1 MVQEDPMRLVEQ
13 LWLHHQVEQWLYQE
27 AALLDGWRLTEWLDL
42 LTEDCRYLAPLRVN
56 REGESPELSWDFYL
70 FEDDKETL
78 KLRIERL
85 KSGFAWAEDPPSRT
99 RHFVSNVRLAAQLEA
114 ELEVR
119 SDFLVYRSRGGEAG
133 VEWVA
138 GERRDT
144 LRQEGGRLKL
154 AQRIIIVDQASL
166 NLRNLAFL
174 L

>member
-1 MVQEDPMRLVEQ
+1 MLPQDPNRLIEE
-13 LWLHHQVEQWLYQE
+13 LWLRHQIEQWLYQE
-27 AALLDGWRLTEWLDL
+27 AALLDGWRLNEWLDL

-78 KLRIERL
+78 RLRVERL
-85 KSGFAWAEDPPSRT
+85 QTGFAWAEDPPSRT
-99 RHFVSNVRLAAQLEA
+99 RHFVSNVRVTARREM
-114 ELEVR
+114 ELEVH
-119 SDFLVYRSRGGEAG
+119 SDFLVYRSRGAEAG

-144 LRQEGGRLKL
+144 LRQEGESFKL

>member
-1 MVQEDPMRLVEQ
+1 MVQEDPIRLVEE

-27 AALLDGWRLTEWLDL
+27 AALLDRWRLQEWLDL

-78 KLRIERL
+78 KLRVERL
-85 KSGFAWAEDPPSRT
+85 KTGFAWAEDPPSRT
-99 RHFVSNVRLAAQLEA
+99 RHLVSNVRVTARRET
-114 ELEVR
+114 ELEVH

-138 GERRDT
+138 GERQDT
-144 LRQEGGRLKL
+144 LRQEGGTFTL
-154 AQRIIIVDQASL
+154 ARRIIIVDQASL